1 MEIVLHTRRYSGKK
15 VRFNSNRE
23 VGKLVEGTVT
33 EVVKELNIVILR
45 DIENFPHCVSIQSL
59 KEI

>member
-1 MEIVLHTRRYSGKK
+1 MEIVLHTKRYSGKK

-23 VGKLVEGTVT
+23 VGKLIEGVVT
-33 EVVKELNIVILR
+33 EIVEELNVVILR
-45 DIENFPHCVSIQSL
+45 DTDNFPHCVSIQSL